1 MKKKKNLSR
10 DAMLHEA
17 WIEDGRTI
25 GKLKAA
31 EAFLARR
38 LAELGLRPDEDVDA
52 GTLAPGEVDELAR
65 AWVQAA
71 DIDAAMTLEQGR
83 G

>member
-1 MKKKKNLSR
+1 MKKGCLNR
-10 DAMLHEA
+10 NVMLHEA
-17 WIEDGRTI
+17 WIEDGHVI

-38 LAELGLRPDEDVDA
+38 LAELGVSPDEDVDA
-52 GTLAPGEVDELAR
+52 EPLDPGEVDELAR

-71 DIDAAMTLEQGR
+71 DVDAALSFEQGLN
-83 G
+83 